1 MLFEHRDRF
10 MIGEPLISPTSDYMS
25 FFLSI
30 KGMTPIAL
38 LAIAFLGLLRI
49 APIVSVAPFLGSKL
63 PGGAKMGLAMILTI
77 ILLPQMIL
85 SSKTNLSFDM
95 AFIGYSLKELLIGS
109 IFAVLAAIPF
119 YIVQSTGVLI
129 DFQRGSSAMQTTDPM
144 LQSQV
149 SPIGVLYNY
158 ILVVIFFT
166 IGGHVYFVEM
176 LMQSFAIVPVDGFIS
191 DSFFQANTPFWMMM
205 MQLLT
210 QFTLLTVQFSAP
222 ALVAILMA
230 DLFLGIANRLAPS
243 VQIAFLGM
251 SIKSLLGLILLW
263 ASWFFVL
270 QQMQNK
276 TIDFYRQLMDSL
288 ISFNPSF
295 IH

>member
-1 MLFEHRDRF
+1 
-10 MIGEPLISPTSDYMS
+10 MIEQPGILSPTSDYMS
-25 FFLSI
+25 FFLSVP
-30 KGMTPIAL
+30 GMTPISL
-38 LAIAFLGLLRI
+38 LAIAILGLLRI

-63 PGGAKMGLAMILTI
+63 PGAAKMGLAMVLTI
-77 ILLPQMIL
+77 VLLPQMIA
-85 SSKTNLSFDM
+85 SSKLNLSFNV

-109 IFAVLAAIPF
+109 IFATLASIPF
-119 YIVQSTGVLI
+119 YIVQATGVLI

-158 ILVVIFFT
+158 VLVVIFFT
-166 IGGHVYFVEM
+166 IGGHIYFVDM
-176 LMQSFAIVPVDGFIS
+176 LMQSFVIVPVDGFMAE
-191 DSFFQANTPFWMMM
+191 SFFSANTPFWMMM
-205 MQLLT
+205 MQLLH
-210 QFTLLTVQFSAP
+210 QFALLTIQFSAP

-230 DLFLGIANRLAPS
+230 DLFLGIANRLAPN

-270 QQMQNK
+270 QQMEGK
-276 TIDFYRQLMDSL
+276 TIEFYRKLMDAL
-288 ISFNPSF
+288 VSFNPSVV
-295 IH
+295 H